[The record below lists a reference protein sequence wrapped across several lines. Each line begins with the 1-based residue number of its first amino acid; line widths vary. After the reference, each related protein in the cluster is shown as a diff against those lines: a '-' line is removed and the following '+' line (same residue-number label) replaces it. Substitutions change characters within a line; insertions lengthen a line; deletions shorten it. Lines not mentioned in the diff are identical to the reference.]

1 MDNIRCYAICDLGAA
16 FLLGTLASLR
26 TQCFTKPFIGKI
38 TQYGNKHNQPH
49 NQFNSRISAN
59 PARRYMWCEF
69 ELDDTDVLDAQNFID
84 QQCSNRSIVQPTYLL
99 RVQSLLLAEIV
110 EAGVD
115 IGLAG
120 IFPILFSFSVVGL
133 GNRDIAIADSVANM
147 VANC

>member
-1 MDNIRCYAICDLGAA
+1 MDNIRCYAICDLGAT

-26 TQCFTKPFIGKI
+26 TQCFTKPFISKV

-49 NQFNSRISAN
+49 NQFNIRISVN

-69 ELDDTDVLDAQNFID
+69 ELDNTDVPEAQNFID

-120 IFPILFSFSVVGL
+120 IVKILFACSVVGW
-133 GNRDIAIADSVANM
+133 GNRDTAIADSVIDM
-147 VANC
+147 IT